1 MDFGFTYDMDMYL
14 SPTKQ
19 RVPLLLLLRGHRRR
33 LLLLLLG
40 LHDHL
45 PPPLLGLQRRDQ
57 RGRVGVATAG
67 AAAAA
72 GPLCARLH
80 GRLRVGDV
88 APLARR
94 PLDIRDR
101 VRDPLRCHRFHVAV
115 DLPLDLLL
123 L

>member
-33 LLLLLLG
+33 LLLLLLLG

-67 AAAAA
+67 AAAA

>member
-14 SPTKQ
+14 SQTKQ

-33 LLLLLLG
+33 LLLLLG

-45 PPPLLGLQRRDQ
+45 APPLLGLLRRNQ

-67 AAAAA
+67 AAAA

-94 PLDIRDR
+94 PLDVRDR
-101 VRDPLRCHRFHVAV
+101 VRDPLRGHRFHVAV

>member
-1 MDFGFTYDMDMYL
+1 MDFGFTNDMDMYL
-14 SPTKQ
+14 SKIKQ
-19 RVPLLLLLRGHRRR
+19 RVPLLLRGHRRR
-33 LLLLLLG
+33 LLLLLG

-45 PPPLLGLQRRDQ
+45 APPLLGLLRRNQ

-67 AAAAA
+67 AAAA
-72 GPLCARLH
+72 GPLCACLH

-94 PLDIRDR
+94 PLDVRDR
-101 VRDPLRCHRFHVAV
+101 VRDPLRGHRFHVAV